1 MASFDRKTD
10 SGARDARAGMP
21 ERYPSRARPDAT
33 HLRFTGTKLR
43 ARGGERKPGS
53 GKRAVKG
60 GKRKVESERW
70 KAKGGKRESGRPMV
84 TGEWRPAKGA

>member
-43 ARGGERKPGS
+43 AQGGERKRGS
-53 GKRAVKG
+53 GKRA
-60 GKRKVESERW
+60 
-70 KAKGGKRESGRPMV
+70 AKGGRRKAEGGR
-84 TGEWRPAKGA
+84 